1 MRAVPMATRDSRGC
15 CKNTT
20 RVAVSTGV
28 NSAHQQAEA
37 GRRQRE
43 QVRRAVGTAKGTG
56 MAAR

>member
-28 NSAHQQAEA
+28 NSAHQHAEA
-37 GRRQRE
+37 GRRQRTQE
-43 QVRRAVGTAKGTG
+43 GRAVKASKGTG
-56 MAAR
+56 MEAR